1 MFGYGGSIGGMFDGI
16 IPSKDEFL
24 KPEGFYP
31 SI

>member
-1 MFGYGGSIGGMFDGI
+1 MFGDGGSIGGIFDGI
-16 IPSKDEFL
+16 IPSNDEFL